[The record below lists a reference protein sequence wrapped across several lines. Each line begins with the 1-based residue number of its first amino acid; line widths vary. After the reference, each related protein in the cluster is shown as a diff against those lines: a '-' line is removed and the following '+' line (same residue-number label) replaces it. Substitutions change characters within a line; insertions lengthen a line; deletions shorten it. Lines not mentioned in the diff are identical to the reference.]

1 MSELEKLI
9 YDLIF
14 SKEDYHIIDVSNYI
28 DDLYQYKGFIKDLK
42 KILKRSG
49 VVILKNDVIINSK
62 TVIWELNVKK

>member
-1 MSELEKLI
+1 VSELEKLI

-14 SKEDYHIIDVSNYI
+14 SNENYHIIDISNYI
-28 DDLYQYKGFIKDLK
+28 DDLYQYKCFIKDLK